1 MAACRATTRS
11 GEPCKAKP
19 PAGSEY
25 CAFHDPAR
33 AEALHNGRV
42 KGGESGKLATLAT
55 VKPWR
60 GVAGEVDVLRAVTP
74 VELVNLLCE
83 TIDDVRVGAIDPKV
97 GNAVGY
103 LASIIVKI
111 QQYEAIEERLSAI
124 EEALQTRVRT

>member
-1 MAACRATTRS
+1 MATCKATTKS

-19 PAGSEY
+19 PTGSDY
-25 CAFHDPAR
+25 CAFHDPAK
-33 AEALHNGRV
+33 AEALQNGRV

-60 GVAGEVDVLRAVTP
+60 GVVGDVDVLKTVAP
-74 VELVNLLCE
+74 AELVNLLCE
-83 TIDDVRVGAIDPKV
+83 TIDEVRVGAIDPKV

-111 QQYEAIEERLSAI
+111 QQYEALEERLRAI
-124 EEALQTRVRT
+124 EEALQTRVTT

>member
-1 MAACRATTRS
+1 MAACKATTKS

-19 PAGSEY
+19 VFGSDY

-33 AEALHNGRV
+33 AETFQKGRV
-42 KGGESGKLATLAT
+42 EGGKSGKLATLAA

-74 VELVNLLCE
+74 AELVNLLCE

-103 LASIIVKI
+103 LAGVIVKI
-111 QQYEAIEERLSAI
+111 QQYEALDERLQAI
-124 EEALQTRVRT
+124 EEVLRVRP

>member
-1 MAACRATTRS
+1 MATCKATTKS
-11 GEPCKAKP
+11 GEPCKAKTTT
-19 PAGSEY
+19 GSDY
-25 CAFHDPAR
+25 CTFHDPAK
-33 AEALHNGRV
+33 AEAFQDGRV

-60 GVAGEVDVLRAVTP
+60 GVVGEVDVLRAVSP

-103 LASIIVKI
+103 LAGIIVKI
-111 QQYEAIEERLSAI
+111 QQYEAVAERLSAI
-124 EEALQTRVRT
+124 EEALQMRVRQ